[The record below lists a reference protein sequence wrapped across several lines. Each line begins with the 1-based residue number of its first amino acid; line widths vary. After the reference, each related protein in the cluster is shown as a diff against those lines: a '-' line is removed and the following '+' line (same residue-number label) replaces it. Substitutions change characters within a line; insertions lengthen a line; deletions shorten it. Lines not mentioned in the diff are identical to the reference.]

1 VTSSLEELSHEINR
15 LSCEA
20 AAAAAKAA
28 GAKGLQLGEESRAT
42 AAREEAAGL
51 KASVLWVACMHQ
63 PVQAGLA

>member
-1 VTSSLEELSHEINR
+1 LEELSREINR
-15 LSCEA
+15 LSCEV

-51 KASVLWVACMHQ
+51 KVRLGVWQRQEQQ
-63 PVQAGLA
+63 PDIGTSSG